1 MTTFTRDH
9 NEQVTAFLDGPR
21 ATPTSRN
28 GETGREVDTAHSG
41 RYVDIRWPK
50 VASSG
55 APLRSSAPETAGSGR
70 SGDTSAKDGP
80 GAGP

>member
-41 RYVDIRWPK
+41 RYVDIR
-50 VASSG
+50 G
-55 APLRSSAPETAGSGR
+55 GG
-70 SGDTSAKDGP
+70 
-80 GAGP
+80 